1 MNIIIIIV
9 IWRNVLILLASCNC
23 NLYDIHHCCVN
34 SEKTPD
40 DGQRNCPKHV
50 EFYSKNKFEKLV
62 HLIGFVITIRN
73 CNHFNPSWFVVVS
86 LLCLTFRMAFWSHPL
101 DTMDFYYLQTFQTFK
116 LCSSLKWPP
125 HFVFVRTDLRLVY
138 IAKFEPRYLS
148 SLWKFHTNFVFRS
161 NLSSKPSQSYGE
173 VWGLF
178 GCKVQGIT
186 LHIYKIWARRMYGH
200 SLSNHKIFCTGEVI
214 DKSLKH
220 LLGM

>member
-1 MNIIIIIV
+1 MAYV
-9 IWRNVLILLASCNC
+9 IQVCWLYCEKNSWWRTEKL
-23 NLYDIHHCCVN
+23 
-34 SEKTPD
+34 SETC
-40 DGQRNCPKHV
+40 RV
-50 EFYSKNKFEKLV
+50 SSKNKFYKLV

-86 LLCLTFRMAFWSHPL
+86 LLCLTFRMALWSHPL